1 MRRAVAAGVDTIEHG
16 TYMSDE
22 VMALMKRNGTWYV
35 PTIHAGRFVADKA
48 KIDGYFPEVVRPKAE
63 RIGALIQ
70 DTAARAYRN
79 GVKIA
84 FGTDMGVGPH
94 GDNARE
100 FIYMVEAG
108 IPAATALQA
117 ATVRAA
123 EVLGVDDQ
131 GVIEAGKRADI
142 VAMPGNPVEDINA
155 VLAVDFVMKD
165 GAIHASPGA

>member
-1 MRRAVAAGVDTIEHG
+1 
-16 TYMSDE
+16 
-22 VMALMKRNGTWYV
+22 
-35 PTIHAGRFVADKA
+35 
-48 KIDGYFPEVVRPKAE
+48 
-63 RIGALIQ
+63 IGALIQ
-70 DTAARAYRN
+70 DTAARAYKS

-108 IPAATALQA
+108 IPAATALQS
-117 ATVRAA
+117 ATIRAA

-142 VAMPGNPVEDINA
+142 IAMPGNPLTDINA
-155 VLAVDFVMKD
+155 VTAVDFVMKD
-165 GAIHASPGA
+165 GMIYRQPGDVRP